1 MQGILPLLGWAIMW
15 AIGGYSLD
23 QDWGTGSS
31 YTSWTVP
38 GVHWH
43 IGGAFLLAF
52 GAFVLGVVLMHV
64 YRVVAPAYFRGQV
77 LNRNTVTLVP
87 EDVGTPIGLFG
98 IEPNEDPVP
107 PAPKRR

>member
-1 MQGILPLLGWAIMW
+1 MQGVLPLLGWAIMW

-43 IGGAFLLAF
+43 IGGAFLLAA
-52 GAFVLGVVLMHV
+52 GALLLGVVLHV
-64 YRVVAPAYFRGQV
+64 RLPGRRPAVLPRRGAEPQ
-77 LNRNTVTLVP
+77 
-87 EDVGTPIGLFG
+87 TP
-98 IEPNEDPVP
+98 
-107 PAPKRR
+107 